1 MKRKKSFVSRKVD
14 WKLLVIGISIVL
26 AAFGSKDSR
35 VDTIIS
41 QLLPVS
47 SQQLVPSVVVTP
59 IFVPQEEMVAV
70 KRVIDGDTIE
80 LTDGRRLRYIGI
92 NAPELSVQNG
102 KTCFSREATAKN
114 KILVEGKTI
123 RMVNDISDIDKYER
137 LLRYVWVGDIFV
149 NEILIREGFAQV
161 STFPPDVLYKDVFL
175 AAEKQARTEMMGLWG
190 STCTN
195 KK

>member
-1 MKRKKSFVSRKVD
+1 M
-14 WKLLVIGISIVL
+14 
-26 AAFGSKDSR
+26 
-35 VDTIIS
+35 
-41 QLLPVS
+41 
-47 SQQLVPSVVVTP
+47 
-59 IFVPQEEMVAV
+59 
-70 KRVIDGDTIE
+70 
-80 LTDGRRLRYIGI
+80 
-92 NAPELSVQNG
+92 
-102 KTCFSREATAKN
+102 
-114 KILVEGKTI
+114 EGKSI
-123 RMVNDISDIDKYER
+123 RLEKDISETDKYDR